1 MLASTPLD
9 WTWSIIVPHD
19 PTRFYPKF
27 GPIPA
32 VYAVREQ
39 EGPWGTV
46 GQSRKLL
53 LSDGGYVVETITDVE
68 PQSFFAYELTSI
80 QRGFK
85 QLVESARAEWCYSEH
100 ADGTNVRWSYTFVP
114 RRGRG
119 VIVRLIVRLW
129 WGRYMHNVLPELVHE
144 AERLAP

>member
-1 MLASTPLD
+1 MIASTPLD
-9 WTWSIIVPHD
+9 WTWSLIVPHD
-19 PTRFYPKF
+19 PTRFYPRF

-32 VYAVREQ
+32 VFSVREQ

-46 GQSRKLL
+46 GQTRKLL

-68 PQSFFAYELTSI
+68 PESYFAYELSSF

-85 QLVESARAEWCYSEH
+85 QLVDSARAEWFYIPQPE
-100 ADGTNVRWSYTFVP
+100 GTLVRWTYTFVP
-114 RRGRG
+114 KRGRAWL
-119 VIVRLIVRLW
+119 VRLIVRLW
-129 WGRYMHNVLPELVHE
+129 WGRYMHSVLPELVHE